1 MKNLGKKEYLEREPY
16 SYRVIT
22 ENKIFI
28 YAESRLI
35 TILRNEEAEK
45 FLRKITKLEGIK
57 AQKFIDK
64 LVEKLV
70 PSL

>member
-22 ENKIFI
+22 DDKIFI
-28 YAESRLI
+28 YAESKLLMV
-35 TILRNEEAEK
+35 LRHEDAAK
-45 FLRKITKLEGIK
+45 FLRKIRKLEGIK

-64 LVEKLV
+64 LVEELV